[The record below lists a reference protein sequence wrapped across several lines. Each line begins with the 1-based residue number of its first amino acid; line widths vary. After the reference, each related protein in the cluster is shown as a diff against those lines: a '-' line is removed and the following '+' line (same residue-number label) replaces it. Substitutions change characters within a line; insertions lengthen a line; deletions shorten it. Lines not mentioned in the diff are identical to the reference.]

1 MSSLSPSLSACQAS
15 PDLSD
20 SEVLSVMDSYCL
32 REFGQNAETLN
43 ASLRDRVKAAQAARV
58 ARGSEGDID
67 PAAILFVDPIEVPKS
82 RVPKVERRREA
93 TFQPRN
99 IVEFKVMK
107 QDVIITTGTKGCS
120 LANHG
125 GGGKRG
131 VITGLSKGAKER
143 MKLFFR
149 NVPEGYNQFL
159 TLTYH
164 KNYPQDGRV
173 AKEHLHRMVKWL
185 KRNGVTAGAWFL
197 EFQKRGAP
205 HYHAIIKG
213 SPSVTALRVAAAWA
227 RIIGEPLNSDCFRWH
242 AGKLRN
248 KPCLEWI
255 RKPHAISS
263 YVTKYATKS
272 DQKEVPADY
281 QNVGRFWGCWGDLK
295 PVVTYFWGH
304 GSHSVDSARSLLR
317 EWRIWWKTQNNVR
330 LKNSDLKLRYAG
342 TLWGGTEH
350 LSGLIDSIGWT
361 P

>member
-1 MSSLSPSLSACQAS
+1 
-15 PDLSD
+15 
-20 SEVLSVMDSYCL
+20 MDSYCL
-32 REFGQNAETLN
+32 REFGQNYETLN
-43 ASLRDRVKAAQAARV
+43 ESEAVRLRKHIREAKEAKQCRDN
-58 ARGSEGDID
+58 GT
-67 PAAILFVDPIEVPKS
+67 VPKS
-82 RVPKVERRREA
+82 DKIVSRPDKRNDA
-93 TFQPRN
+93 SFQPRN
-99 IVEFKVMK
+99 VVEFKVMK
-107 QDVIITTGTKGCS
+107 QDVIITTGTKGTS
-120 LANHG
+120 LANRG

-131 VITGLSKGAKER
+131 VITCLSKGAKNR

-164 KNYPQDGRV
+164 NNYPTDGRV
-173 AKEHLHRMVKWL
+173 TKEHLHRMIKWL

-227 RIIGEPLNSDCFRWH
+227 RIIGEPLDSDCFRWH

-263 YVTKYATKS
+263 YVTKYATKA
-272 DQKEVPADY
+272 DQKEVPEDY
-281 QNVGRFWGCWGDLK
+281 QNVGRFWGYWGDLK

-304 GSHSVDSARSLLR
+304 GVDSVMSARSLLR

-330 LKNSDLKLRYAG
+330 LKNKDLRLRYAG

-361 P
+361 PF

>member
-1 MSSLSPSLSACQAS
+1 
-15 PDLSD
+15 
-20 SEVLSVMDSYCL
+20 
-32 REFGQNAETLN
+32 
-43 ASLRDRVKAAQAARV
+43 
-58 ARGSEGDID
+58 
-67 PAAILFVDPIEVPKS
+67 
-82 RVPKVERRREA
+82 
-93 TFQPRN
+93 
-99 IVEFKVMK
+99 
-107 QDVIITTGTKGCS
+107 
-120 LANHG
+120 
-125 GGGKRG
+125 
-131 VITGLSKGAKER
+131 

-164 KNYPQDGRV
+164 NNYPTDGRV
-173 AKEHLHRMVKWL
+173 TKEHLHRMVKWL

-272 DQKEVPADY
+272 DQKEVPEDY
-281 QNVGRFWGCWGDLK
+281 QNVGRFWGYWGDLK

-304 GSHSVDSARSLLR
+304 GSYSVDSARALLR

-330 LKNSDLKLRYAG
+330 LKNKDLRLRYAG

-361 P
+361 PS